1 MGASGPSAS
10 SQTAGADPTRR
21 YVRRHLRFGWWS
33 VLVFLTLGTALEV
46 MHGFKVDWYLNVAN
60 ETRRL
65 MWTLAHAHGV
75 LLGLVHLGFAASLR
89 ALEGVAGGWCRYA
102 SAALV
107 GATLFLPGGFLLGG
121 IWIYGGD
128 PGRGVLLV
136 PVGATLLFVGVA
148 TIAWRVTRVP

>member
-75 LLGLVHLGFAASLR
+75 LLGLVHRGARRRVALRSRRAVRHGRREDLQGAA
-89 ALEGVAGGWCRYA
+89 W
-102 SAALV
+102 
-107 GATLFLPGGFLLGG
+107 
-121 IWIYGGD
+121 
-128 PGRGVLLV
+128 
-136 PVGATLLFVGVA
+136 
-148 TIAWRVTRVP
+148 